1 MHPVEPPKRGY
12 GVKQN
17 VLQVDGEVE
26 QDDGRNDDDPGWQ
39 CDQMK
44 EAPSASIDNERKPD
58 RGRWKDEAYQ
68 QRIENHDPEIAWPA
82 NVTTNRCRRGPATSQ
97 IAMARKT
104 PPKAPSRIYGSCCNV
119 TSSMTLNKAFHP

>member
-17 VLQVDGEVE
+17 VLQVDREVE

-44 EAPSASIDNERKPD
+44 EAPSASIDNERKSD

-82 NVTTNRCRRGPATSQ
+82 NVTTNRLL
-97 IAMARKT
+97 
-104 PPKAPSRIYGSCCNV
+104 PSRTGHFPDRHGKEDAAKSAQPDIWLVLQRY
-119 TSSMTLNKAFHP
+119 LEHDLE